1 MKITPLPR
9 HKLMSLWPKDSQGKL
24 SKTFLFKNYRQS
36 FGFVSQIVLLAEK
49 KNHHPTITLEY
60 GSVTIALISHDVNE
74 ITERDID
81 LAKQIDKIYDQ

>member
-1 MKITPLPR
+1 
-9 HKLMSLWPKDSQGKL
+9 MSLWPKDSQGKL

>member
-1 MKITPLPR
+1 
-9 HKLMSLWPKDSQGKL
+9 MSLWPKDNQGKL
-24 SKTFLFKNYRQS
+24 SKTFSFKNYRQS
-36 FGFVSQIVLLAEK
+36 FGFVSQIVLLSEK

>member
-1 MKITPLPR
+1 
-9 HKLMSLWPKDSQGKL
+9 MSLWPKDNQGKL
-24 SKTFLFKNYRQS
+24 TKTFSFKNYRQS
-36 FGFVSQIVLLAEK
+36 FAFVSQIVLLAEK

>member
-1 MKITPLPR
+1 
-9 HKLMSLWPKDSQGKL
+9 MSLWTKDNQGKL
-24 SKTFLFKNYRQS
+24 TKTFSFKNYRQS

>member
-1 MKITPLPR
+1 
-9 HKLMSLWPKDSQGKL
+9 MSLWPKDSQGKL

-60 GSVTIALISHDVNE
+60 GSVTIAFDFS
-74 ITERDID
+74 
-81 LAKQIDKIYDQ
+81 

>member
-1 MKITPLPR
+1 
-9 HKLMSLWPKDSQGKL
+9 MSLWPKDNQGKL
-24 SKTFLFKNYRQS
+24 SKTFSFKNYRQS

-60 GSVTIALISHDVNE
+60 ESVTIALISHDVNE

>member
-1 MKITPLPR
+1 
-9 HKLMSLWPKDSQGKL
+9 MSLWPKDNQGKL
-24 SKTFLFKNYRQS
+24 IKTFSFKNYRQS

>member
-1 MKITPLPR
+1 
-9 HKLMSLWPKDSQGKL
+9 MSLWPKDNQGKL
-24 SKTFLFKNYRQS
+24 SKTFSFKNYRQS

-60 GSVTIALISHDVNE
+60 GSVTIALISHNVNE

>member
-1 MKITPLPR
+1 
-9 HKLMSLWPKDSQGKL
+9 MSLWPKDSQGKL

-60 GSVTIALISHDVNE
+60 GSVTIALISHDMNE

>member
-1 MKITPLPR
+1 
-9 HKLMSLWPKDSQGKL
+9 MSLWPKDNQGKL
-24 SKTFLFKNYRQS
+24 IKTFSFKNYRQS
-36 FGFVSQIVLLAEK
+36 FGFVSQVVLLAEK

>member
-1 MKITPLPR
+1 
-9 HKLMSLWPKDSQGKL
+9 MSLWPKDNKGKL
-24 SKTFLFKNYRQS
+24 SKTFSFKNYRQS

-60 GSVTIALISHDVNE
+60 GSVTIALISHDMNE

>member
-1 MKITPLPR
+1 
-9 HKLMSLWPKDSQGKL
+9 MSLWQKDNQGKL
-24 SKTFLFKNYRQS
+24 IKTFSFKNYRQS

-60 GSVTIALISHDVNE
+60 GSVTIALISHDMNE

>member
-1 MKITPLPR
+1 
-9 HKLMSLWPKDSQGKL
+9 MSLWPKDNQGKL
-24 SKTFLFKNYRQS
+24 TKTFSFNNYRQS

>member
-1 MKITPLPR
+1 MY
-9 HKLMSLWPKDSQGKL
+9 LWPKDNQGKL

-60 GSVTIALISHDVNE
+60 GLVTIALISHDMNE

-81 LAKQIDKIYDQ
+81 LAKQIDKIYDK

>member
-1 MKITPLPR
+1 
-9 HKLMSLWPKDSQGKL
+9 MSVWPKDNQGKL
-24 SKTFLFKNYRQS
+24 TKTFSFKNYRQS

-60 GSVTIALISHDVNE
+60 GSVTIALISHDMNE

>member
-1 MKITPLPR
+1 
-9 HKLMSLWPKDSQGKL
+9 MSLWPKDNQGKL
-24 SKTFLFKNYRQS
+24 SKTFSFKNYRQS

-60 GSVTIALISHDVNE
+60 GSVTITLISHDVNE